1 MPRIQ
6 CECKRV
12 LSYRPGLAGKV
23 VKCPGCSAKIRLPD
37 AEPAASPAHAASDEG
52 QELQLERNE
61 ADTLLA
67 ASARTSEGTAPSGP
81 SLPQSEPLVWPQA
94 RRADATASDPAA
106 AEDYWSA
113 LPGAFRFPLAGEG
126 LYALI
131 VGVILLTV
139 AYYLVFAVAG
149 FPLLGILLAIAVTVV
164 TVGYMSGYLM
174 TIIERTA
181 HGEKDAPGWPD
192 LTDWEEN
199 ALKPFFFFLA
209 LFALCVGPSIAY
221 QRLAQEPGDGV
232 RYAILAAGVFYMPMG
247 MLCVAL
253 ANDFAGLSPIRVVRA
268 ILSVPGRYV
277 VAWALVTVSI
287 GAEILGR
294 TYIAQWHIP
303 IVGAILQQTVGCYF
317 LFVAAR
323 ILGLLYCKSRPQLD
337 WLAG

>member
-12 LSYRPGLAGKV
+12 LSYRPELAGKL

-37 AEPAASPAHAASDEG
+37 TGPAASAVPAAPDEG

-61 ADTLLA
+61 ADAPIA
-67 ASARTSEGTAPSGP
+67 ASVPASHGTVPSGS
-81 SLPQSEPLVWPQA
+81 SLTPSEPPAWPQT
-94 RRADATASDPAA
+94 RRADVATSTPAA

-113 LPGAFRFPLAGEG
+113 LPGAFRFPLEGEG

-131 VGVILLTV
+131 AGVILFTV
-139 AYYLVFAVAG
+139 AYYVGIAAG
-149 FPLLGILLAIAVTVV
+149 FFPLFGFIFAIAIAVVV
-164 TVGYMSGYLM
+164 VGYLTGYLM

-181 HGEKDAPGWPD
+181 HGEQEAPGWPD

-199 ALKPFFFFLA
+199 ALKPFFFLLA
-209 LFALCVGPSIAY
+209 LLALCVGPSIAY
-221 QRLAQEPGDGV
+221 QRLAQEPDWTI
-232 RYAILAAGVFYMPMG
+232 RYAILAAGLFYMPMA

-253 ANDFAGLSPIRVVRA
+253 ANDFAGLSPVRVIRA
-268 ILSVPGRYV
+268 IVNVPGRYC
-277 VAWALVTVSI
+277 VAWVLVAVSVAVEI
-287 GAEILGR
+287 QGRRWIAQMPIPILG
-294 TYIAQWHIP
+294 T
-303 IVGAILQQTVGCYF
+303 ILQQTVGCYF

-323 ILGLLYCKSRPQLD
+323 ILGLLYCKSGPQLD